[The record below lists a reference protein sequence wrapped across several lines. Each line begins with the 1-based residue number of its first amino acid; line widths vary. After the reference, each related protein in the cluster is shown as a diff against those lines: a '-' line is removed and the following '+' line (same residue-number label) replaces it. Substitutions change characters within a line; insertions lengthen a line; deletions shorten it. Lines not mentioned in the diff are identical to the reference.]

1 MATKTVNYELTLP
14 EDNEPADQNVFN
26 ENFEEIDSILYDK
39 VDKEEGK
46 GLSTND
52 YTTAE
57 KTKLDILAEIKT
69 IGTGLNLDDNGKL
82 TATGGGSGGT
92 DDYEDLINQPQVN
105 GNTLLGNKTSAQLG
119 LASASDIPTTLAELT
134 DDNTHRT
141 VTDTEKAAWNA
152 KADVADIPTV
162 PIKGIEKNNTAI
174 TPDASGVVNI
184 TVPTTAA
191 DVSALPDTT
200 LYGSSLS
207 LSINTTTFVVTATL
221 KDQNGNT
228 LGTAQTIDLPL
239 ESVVVNGS
247 YNSATKKVILTLQ
260 NGNTIEFS
268 VADLVAGLQTELSA
282 SNKLNPA
289 FINYD
294 STHRAVSDTEK
305 SAWNNK
311 SDFSGDYEDLNNLPT
326 IPEALSDLSED
337 STHRT
342 VSDAE
347 KSAWNAKASTAT
359 ATTSAAGLMSS
370 DDKTKLNN
378 IASGAEVNVQ
388 SDWNVTST
396 TSDAYI
402 KNKPTI
408 PTASSASPKMDGTAS
423 SGSSSYWS
431 RADHVHPTDTS
442 RQAAA
447 STKYTMASIGT
458 SYTLVE
464 ALTQTISPGQVCR
477 FTAMSMYNGSAPAG
491 VIISRSNDASLF
503 DNQGQLIAKNEET
516 GHVALAASGLWG
528 NYSSS
533 SQNIYVWIKN
543 AGTGTNRMFS
553 IKETLGTF

>member
-39 VDKEEGK
+39 VGKEEGK

-57 KTKLDILAEIKT
+57 KTKLDSLAEIKT
-69 IGTGLNLDDNGKL
+69 IGTGLNLDDNGEL

-92 DDYEDLINQPQVN
+92 ANYNDLSNKPQIN
-105 GNTLLGNKTSAQLG
+105 GNTLSGNKTSAQLG

-162 PIKGIEKNNTAI
+162 PVKGIKKNNTAI
-174 TPDASGVVNI
+174 TPDASGIVNI

-191 DVSALPDTT
+191 EVSALPDTT
-200 LYGSSLS
+200 LYGASIS
-207 LSINTTTFVVTATL
+207 LSINTTTYVVTVTL
-221 KDQNGNT
+221 KDQNGDT

-239 ESVVVNGS
+239 ESVVVGGS
-247 YNSATKKVILTLQ
+247 YNDTTKKVVLTLQ
-260 NGNTIEFS
+260 SGSTVEFS

-294 STHRAVSDTEK
+294 STHRAVSDAEK
-305 SAWNNK
+305 TAWNNK
-311 SDFSGDYEDLNNLPT
+311 SDFSGSYNDLTDKPT
-326 IPEALSDLSED
+326 IPDELSDLTED
-337 STHRT
+337 ATHRT
-342 VSDAE
+342 VTDTE
-347 KSAWNAKASTAT
+347 KVAWNAKASTAT
-359 ATTSAAGLMSS
+359 ATTSTAGLMSS

-447 STKYTMASIGT
+447 TTKYTMASIGT
-458 SYTLVE
+458 SYTLVD
-464 ALTQTISPGQVCR
+464 ALTQTVAPGQVCR
-477 FTAMSMYNGSAPAG
+477 LTAMSMYNGSAPAG
-491 VIISRSNDASLF
+491 VIISRSNDPSLF
-503 DNQGQLIAKNEET
+503 ENQGQLIAKNEET
-516 GHVALAASGLWG
+516 GHVALTASGLWG

-543 AGTGTNRMFS
+543 TGTGTNRMFS
-553 IKETLGTF
+553 IKDTLGTF